1 MPLIRLLQSY
11 AYYNRKLNNINELQ
25 SNVLYKQ
32 QYITNDLTLCR
43 LYTTIYT
50 IVKKINYYLGG
61 GNGNK

>member
-43 LYTTIYT
+43 LYAT
-50 IVKKINYYLGG
+50 LQ
-61 GNGNK
+61 